1 MHARKYLFLL
11 GLLLARIDVLAEQ
24 LLHIF
29 LPIECTRLASL
40 GRLGLDA
47 PLEKVRLL
55 LGRRLRRHKLWLLLF
70 LEDALRLTCWVK

>member
-11 GLLLARIDVLAEQ
+11 GLLLASIDVLAEQ
-24 LLHIF
+24 FLHIF

-47 PLEKVRLL
+47 PIEEVRFL
-55 LGRRLRRHKLWLLLF
+55 LGRYLRRHKLWLLLL
-70 LEDALRLTCWVK
+70 LEDALRLARWVK